1 MRVKRMYKHAVIC
14 ERGLRDPSLR
24 GASRP
29 RHDSCPRWRVI
40 DVQCEM
46 LYDGHNDL
54 LPRSFG
60 DQYLRGIGEL
70 AIPALL

>member
-14 ERGLRDPSLR
+14 ERGLRGPSLR

-29 RHDSCPRWRVI
+29 RHDRCPCWLVI
-40 DVQCEM
+40 DAHCNI
-46 LYDGHNDL
+46 LYDGCNGL